1 VNATPETSTYD
12 LYRFDEAL
20 DLEWINYRGHENDF
34 SLVNGQA
41 YLYAS
46 KNGTDLTFI
55 GTPYSG
61 DTKTVALSMTNDTT
75 VDFQGCNLVGNPFA
89 EDAYIER
96 EYFYVMD
103 GNGAEI
109 IAEEN
114 TSRALQPMEGIFVVA
129 DHDGEEITFTKQAPG
144 AKANIV
150 LNLTQGRGNTIDRAI
165 VGIGQGRTLPKFMLN
180 PNNTKLYIPQNGE
193 DYAAVRSLASGEI
206 PVSFVPAEDGF
217 YNISVDVRNMNLRSL
232 ILKDYVR
239 NVSIDLLRTPNY
251 MFKASVYDRA
261 DRFVLM
267 FRSGNSIYKEKL
279 VKGANPEDFCFYS
292 NGVFVI
298 DNEGEATLQV
308 IDLNGRVLSSENI
321 YGSTSIQVDAASG
334 VYMLRLVNGND
345 VKVQKVVVK

>member
-1 VNATPETSTYD
+1 M
-12 LYRFDEAL
+12 
-20 DLEWINYRGHENDF
+20 EWVNYRGNAF
-34 SLVNGQA
+34 NLVNGQA

-46 KNGTDLTFI
+46 KNGTTLTFT

-61 DTKTVALSMTNDTT
+61 DTKTVALNMTNNTT
-75 VDFQGCNLVGNPFA
+75 VDFQGWNLVGNPFA
-89 EDAYIER
+89 EEAYIER

-321 YGSTSIQVDAASG
+321 YGSTSIQVDAAPG
-334 VYMLRLVNGND
+334 IYMLRLTNGDN
-345 VKVQKVVVK
+345 VKVQKVVVE